1 MGLIMDYPVFILPA
15 KVSGKLAYRLQL
27 QICLFKYTSKFALSW
42 TYAVSFFSDFRMLGE
57 KAGSSRDELKCIGA
71 QKNPTDVLLK
81 EWPASGQAT
90 VKELMDALAK
100 DGLERNDIIERF
112 LKIGLTRKTV
122 LNEMSYRSL
131 WTLVLKPARWERWLT
146 FKVYCF
152 ISRWAELLFDLKY
165 SDYRFMNDT
174 NMKQDTMF

>member
-1 MGLIMDYPVFILPA
+1 
-15 KVSGKLAYRLQL
+15 
-27 QICLFKYTSKFALSW
+27 
-42 TYAVSFFSDFRMLGE
+42 MLGE
-57 KAGSSRDELKCIGA
+57 KVGCSRDELKYIGA
-71 QKNPTDVLLK
+71 HKNPTDVLLK

-131 WTLVLKPARWERWLT
+131 
-146 FKVYCF
+146 
-152 ISRWAELLFDLKY
+152 
-165 SDYRFMNDT
+165 
-174 NMKQDTMF
+174 